1 MQKHHPNPFS
11 SYSPP
16 VPGLPQLR
24 VMIDPISPLAPMPP
38 DLQKALP
45 KMLMRILLCDG
56 VVISKFR
63 PTLIRLQY
71 NSSNTTGGR
80 VDLFESSLI
89 PMNMPC

>member
-1 MQKHHPNPFS
+1 MHKHHLNPFS

-16 VPGLPQLR
+16 IPELPQLR
-24 VMIDPISPLAPMPP
+24 VMIDPISTHATRLA
-38 DLQKALP
+38 KGSAENA
-45 KMLMRILLCDG
+45 MRILLCGG

-63 PTLIRLQY
+63 PTLTRLQY
-71 NSSNTTGGR
+71 NSSNTIGGR